1 MKSSYRTLLKK
12 YRKQAGMTQGELAE
26 KVGVKLS
33 KISHLET
40 GYTDLTVDLAV
51 NLAEALSISPSKLLG
66 WENSLTKDQIE
77 KQQKADDFIRQDKID
92 DLIRKIDKVID
103 DYKSE

>member
-1 MKSSYRTLLKK
+1 MQSTYRALLKK

-51 NLAEALSISPSKLLG
+51 KLAEALGISPSKLLG
-66 WENSLTKDQIE
+66 WDNQPTKSQLDDQR
-77 KQQKADDFIRQDKID
+77 KADE
-92 DLIRKIDKVID
+92 LIRRIGAAMN
-103 DYKSE
+103 DYMT